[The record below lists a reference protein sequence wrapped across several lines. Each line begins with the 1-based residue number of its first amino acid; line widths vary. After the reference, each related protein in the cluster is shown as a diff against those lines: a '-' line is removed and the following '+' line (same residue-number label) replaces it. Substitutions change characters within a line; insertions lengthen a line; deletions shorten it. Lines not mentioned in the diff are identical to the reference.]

1 MSDEKSNSED
11 QKSSRRRERGGR
23 RGGRRSSGRSESGAS
38 QRGGDRNRSRR
49 TAERSRTQGGGPGRG
64 SNRSSNRGPGRGSN
78 PGGGGRPPSRTPAPE
93 PKVSATLNLGLTT
106 WDLARTRKQQPDT
119 DRGQLIVLRTHQQLL
134 SAFEQERGI
143 PVPDRSLLRIQ
154 EEAQGSCLFIPGVS
168 STPGDLHELAAKM
181 ADAGFNSYVL
191 RLPFH
196 GTDGSTISGVP
207 WKSSLN
213 QVQQSYRLLARGGGK
228 VHVVG
233 MGFGAALALHLAAME
248 SVSSLVLLAPALIPR
263 ESRLQRLLVRLKL
276 HRLPVVHRWLGW
288 NADHIEGMDEARAR
302 VGKVRIPIYAAQ
314 SEDDDRACPTS
325 VRFLQRK
332 SRNQASR
339 FRVFPDGGHEILARH
354 GEQALYDDILEFCR
368 AGSR

>member
-1 MSDEKSNSED
+1 MSEESRNSNE
-11 QKSSRRRERGGR
+11 QQGGRRRERGGR

-49 TAERSRTQGGGPGRG
+49 TAERAR
-64 SNRSSNRGPGRGSN
+64 SN
-78 PGGGGRPPSRTPAPE
+78 PGGSSNRSNQNAGGRSGSGGGRPAPRPAPVE
-93 PKVSATLNLGLTT
+93 ARESATLNLGLTT

-119 DRGQLIVLRTHQQLL
+119 DRGQLIVLRTHQQLR
-134 SAFEQERGI
+134 SAFEDERGI
-143 PVPDRSLLRIQ
+143 PTGDRSLLRIQ
-154 EEAQGSCLFIPGVS
+154 EDAKGSCLFIPGVS
-168 STPGDLHELAAKM
+168 SNPGDLHTLAEKM

-196 GTDGSTISGVP
+196 GTDGATISGVP

-233 MGFGAALALHLAAME
+233 MGFGASLALHLAAME

-263 ESRLQRLLVRLKL
+263 ESWLERLVVRLKL
-276 HRLPVVHRWLGW
+276 HKLPVVHRWLGW
-288 NADHIEGMDEARAR
+288 NADHIEGMDEARAK
-302 VGKVRIPIYAAQ
+302 VGKVRVPVYAAQ
-314 SEDDDRACPTS
+314 CEDDDRACPTS
-325 VRFLQRK
+325 LRFLQRK

-339 FRVFPDGGHEILARH
+339 FRVFPDGGHDILENH
-354 GEQALYDDILEFCR
+354 GETALYEDILEFCR
-368 AGSR
+368 TGTR